1 MAAITPEA
9 KVGIFV
15 FVAASFLVVM
25 SMWLGGLR
33 FGAGKGTEIF
43 VSFPSAAGIDENAM
57 VAIAG
62 VEVGRVK
69 KITLFENKARL
80 TLEIRRNVKIGED
93 FSAVMKTSGLL
104 GEKYVE
110 LIPGS
115 PDAPILADGGELT
128 RVGVYTDIDRLIT
141 VLEDVASDIKGVTG
155 AINDVLS
162 EGGGDR
168 LKNILANIEELTAG
182 MNEIIKNNDEK
193 LSSVMT
199 SMDVFFTGLT
209 KESPGI
215 LKGLSEASDNLN
227 EIISENRGN
236 LKEGVDNLKE
246 ASRRL
251 EEAMSKI
258 SETVESIQSI
268 ATKIDKGEGTIGKLV
283 NEPETA
289 DNLNRTLTGINQ
301 YMEKA
306 DALKLYVS
314 YRGEYLVDAR
324 DVKSYLSFK
333 AQPRADKF
341 YLFEIVDDPRG
352 YRTTEEIVT
361 TVGGVTTTK
370 SIVRTSDDFLFSAQI
385 AKRFGGIFIRGGFI
399 ESYGGFGADY
409 SLYDDKLKLS
419 FDIFDF
425 NRARNPH
432 TKIGVSYRFRRY
444 FLFTAGYDD
453 FISRVG
459 LESAYFG
466 LGLYFEDKD
475 LKYLFGSMTAMSF

>member
-1 MAAITPEA
+1 MAQITPET

-15 FVAASFLVVM
+15 FVAVSFLVVM

-33 FGAGKGTEIF
+33 FGTGEGNEIF
-43 VSFPSAAGIDENAM
+43 VNFPSAAGIDKDAT

-69 KITLFENKARL
+69 SITLFENKARL

-128 RVGVYTDIDRLIT
+128 RVGAYTDIDRLIT
-141 VLEDVASDIKGVTG
+141 VLEEVATDIKGVTG
-155 AINDVLS
+155 AISDVLS
-162 EGGGDR
+162 EDGGDR
-168 LKNILANIEELTAG
+168 LKNILANIEELTEG
-182 MNEIIKNNDEK
+182 MNEIIKTNDEK

-199 SMDVFFTGLT
+199 SMDTFFEGLT

-215 LKGLSEASDNLN
+215 LKGLSEASESLN
-227 EIISENRGN
+227 EIIAENRGN

-251 EEAMSKI
+251 EEAMAKI
-258 SETVESIQSI
+258 SETVESIKSV
-268 ATKIDKGEGTIGKLV
+268 AGKIDRGEGTIGKLV

-289 DNLNRTLTGINQ
+289 DNLNKTLLGLNE
-301 YMEKA
+301 YMERA
-306 DALKLYVS
+306 DALSLYVS

-333 AQPRADKF
+333 AQPREDKF

-352 YRTTEEIVT
+352 YRTTEDIET
-361 TVGGVTTTK
+361 TVGGVTTTT
-370 SIVRTSDDFLFSAQI
+370 SIVKTSDDFLFSAQI
-385 AKRFGGIFIRGGFI
+385 AKKIAGVFIRGGFI
-399 ESYGGFGADY
+399 ESFGGFGADY
-409 SLYDDKLKLS
+409 SIHDDKIKFSL
-419 FDIFDF
+419 DVFDF
-425 NRARNPH
+425 NRERNPH
-432 TKIGVSYRFRRY
+432 MKIGASYRFGKY
-444 FLFTAGYDD
+444 FLLTAGYDD

-475 LKYLFGSMTAMSF
+475 LKYLFGSMPSLSL

>member
-1 MAAITPEA
+1 MAAISPET

-15 FVAASFLVVM
+15 FIAATFLVVM

-33 FGAGKGTEIF
+33 FGTGKGIEIF
-43 VSFPSAAGIDENAM
+43 VSFPSAAGIDKDAM

-69 KITLFENKARL
+69 SITLLENKARL
-80 TLEIRRNVKIGED
+80 TLEIRRGVKIGED

-110 LIPGS
+110 LIPGA
-115 PDAPILADGGELT
+115 PDALLLGDGGELT
-128 RVGVYTDIDRLIT
+128 RVGAYTDIDRLIS
-141 VLEDVASDIKGVTG
+141 VLEEVAVDIKGVTG

-162 EGGGDR
+162 EDGGDR

-182 MNEIIKNNDEK
+182 MNEIIKTNDKK

-199 SMDVFFTGLT
+199 SMDTFFAGLT

-215 LKGLSEASDNLN
+215 LKGLSEASKSLN
-227 EIISENRGN
+227 EIIAENRGN

-246 ASRRL
+246 ASRRF
-251 EEAMSKI
+251 EEAMEKI
-258 SETVESIQSI
+258 SETVESIQSV
-268 ATKIDKGEGTIGKLV
+268 AGKIDRGEGTIGKLI

-289 DNLNRTLTGINQ
+289 DNLNKTLTGLSE
-301 YMEKA
+301 YMERA
-306 DALKLYVS
+306 EALRLYVS

-333 AQPRADKF
+333 AQPRDDKF
-341 YLFEIVDDPRG
+341 YIFEIVDDPRG
-352 YRTTEEIVT
+352 YRTVEDIET

-385 AKRFGGIFIRGGFI
+385 AKKIAGVFIRGGFI
-399 ESYGGFGADY
+399 ESFGGFGADY
-409 SLYDDKLKLS
+409 SIYDDKLKFSL
-419 FDIFDF
+419 DVFDF
-425 NRARNPH
+425 NRERNPH
-432 TKIGVSYRFRRY
+432 MKIGASYHFGKY
-444 FLFTAGYDD
+444 FLLTAGYDD

-475 LKYLFGSMTAMSF
+475 LKYLFGAMPSLSL